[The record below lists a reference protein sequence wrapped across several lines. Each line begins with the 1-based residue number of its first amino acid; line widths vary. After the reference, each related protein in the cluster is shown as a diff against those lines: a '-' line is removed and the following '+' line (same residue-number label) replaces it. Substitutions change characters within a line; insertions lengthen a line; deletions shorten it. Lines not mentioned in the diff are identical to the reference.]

1 MSSSGKSGFG
11 PQMTGTQR
19 QAIDS
24 QSPWNPSTVSPD
36 SSAAVVD
43 PNAANPL
50 GPQGQQ
56 PVTPQAP
63 GGSPDMFGGGKGGFG
78 NPTPVQQPQQPDIY
92 SRMGGQQNVDSN
104 PNLDGYQPPTNTP
117 MQPTMPQGPQMGF
130 GMPSG
135 GMGGGKSMFNGS
147 GQSITPEQLQNFASQ
162 LFKQ

>member
-1 MSSSGKSGFG
+1 MSASGKSGFG
-11 PQMTGTQR
+11 PQQLTEG
-19 QAIDS
+19 
-24 QSPWNPSTVSPD
+24 
-36 SSAAVVD
+36 SAAVVD

-63 GGSPDMFGGGKGGFG
+63 GGSPDMFGGGKGGFSG
-78 NPTPVQQPQQPDIY
+78 GPAPVQQPQTPDIY

-117 MQPTMPQGPQMGF
+117 MQPTMPQQN
-130 GMPSG
+130 S